1 MITFVLICE
10 NYVLR
15 RHLGYHRRMN
25 RRHLGCCYRLRYS
38 FHLRC
43 CEKNCCLRSYRMN
56 EKERKSYCGSSGSK
70 SSKKSWILSMNSMS
84 YLCVQSCRTNWLN
97 ESVD

>member
-15 RHLGYHRRMN
+15 RHLGYLRRMN
-25 RRHLGCCYRLRYS
+25 LHRLGCCYRLRYS

-43 CEKNCCLRSYRMN
+43 CEKNCCCLRSYRMN
-56 EKERKSYCGSSGSK
+56 EKERKSCCDSK
-70 SSKKSWILSMNSMS
+70 SWLLASYSMS
-84 YLCVQSCRTNWLN
+84 YLCVQSCLTNWLN